1 VNGTKR
7 VLALGAGLVAKPM
20 VDELL
25 ARPDV
30 DLTLAALDLERARA
44 LLPASATDGS
54 LSRARARGLDVKD
67 EAGLEAS
74 VAAADAVVSLLPAH
88 LHPVVGRHCVEHGVP
103 MVTTSYV
110 SDEMRALDAEA
121 RNRGVLLLNECGLDP
136 GIDHMM
142 AVEVIRRVER
152 GGGRITSFVSYCG
165 GLPAPESADNPLC
178 YKMSWSPRGVLV
190 AARSPVRFLRG
201 GEIVEHPTPYLPGGA
216 AAVHVP
222 GAPALEGYPNRD
234 SVPYRALYGLEH
246 AHDVLRGTLRYP
258 GWCETLEALLRLG
271 LLDVDTSSPLG
282 PSYCDLLDR
291 HLPAGSG
298 PLPKRIARFLELPE
312 NHPVLDRMAWL
323 GLFSQ
328 LPVPDE
334 ARCPLDA
341 LAALFQDKLQYE
353 EGERDMIVLEH
364 RFGVVDSDGGERT
377 ISSRLVVHG
386 EAGDDSAMARTVGL
400 PAALACG
407 LILDG
412 EIDLT
417 GVRIPVHES
426 IYRPL
431 LAGLA
436 ERGIEVVEDEVASR
450 SRASE

>member
-1 VNGTKR
+1 
-7 VLALGAGLVAKPM
+7 
-20 VDELL
+20 
-25 ARPDV
+25 
-30 DLTLAALDLERARA
+30 
-44 LLPASATDGS
+44 
-54 LSRARARGLDVKD
+54 
-67 EAGLEAS
+67 
-74 VAAADAVVSLLPAH
+74 
-88 LHPVVGRHCVEHGVP
+88 
-103 MVTTSYV
+103 
-110 SDEMRALDAEA
+110 
-121 RNRGVLLLNECGLDP
+121 
-136 GIDHMM
+136 
-142 AVEVIRRVER
+142 
-152 GGGRITSFVSYCG
+152 
-165 GLPAPESADNPLC
+165 
-178 YKMSWSPRGVLV
+178 
-190 AARSPVRFLRG
+190 
-201 GEIVEHPTPYLPGGA
+201 
-216 AAVHVP
+216 
-222 GAPALEGYPNRD
+222 
-234 SVPYRALYGLEH
+234 
-246 AHDVLRGTLRYP
+246 VLRGTLRYP

-341 LAALFQDKLQYE
+341 LA
-353 EGERDMIVLEH
+353 
-364 RFGVVDSDGGERT
+364 
-377 ISSRLVVHG
+377 
-386 EAGDDSAMARTVGL
+386 
-400 PAALACG
+400 CG